1 MPLYWHMPRKHIRH
15 TIGATY
21 PWTLDERGLYHFL
34 RSQSIAPA
42 SIARLTVIVDQHRE
56 DAWNTLWLPDGVY
69 DVSTV
74 TILVST
80 NWIAEDVYWEAFR
93 DARERWPY
101 WLILTAFSLARVVHS
116 RLRQPVVIGALPHR
130 QREQIVRHLNRI
142 LLHEVKHYLDHMRG
156 VPDAPDEEA
165 WANQFEREYRRQR
178 FIRIRDGR
186 LHPLP

>member
-1 MPLYWHMPRKHIRH
+1 MPRKHIRH

-34 RSQSIAPA
+34 RSQGVAPA
-42 SIARLTVIVDQHRE
+42 SIARLTVIIDQHRE
-56 DAWNTLWLPDGVY
+56 HAWNTLWLPDGVY

-80 NWIAEDVYWEAFR
+80 NWIAEDVYWEVFC
-93 DARERWPY
+93 DAQEPWPF
-101 WLILTAFSLARVVHS
+101 WLILTAFSLARVLRS
-116 RLRQPVVIGALPHR
+116 NLRQPVVLGALPHR

-156 VPDAPDEEA
+156 VTDAPDEEA

-178 FIRIRDGR
+178 FIRIQNGR
-186 LHPLP
+186 RHPPA